1 MASSNAICRIG
12 VFYDGYFFVK
22 AQRYYY
28 HERDLGWLVFQPLHT
43 FIETFIAQK
52 EHGYTSYKVVYAAW
66 HQGLF
71 ASNKATPEQLRV
83 DRNRHHD
90 LMHAGVEPKYL
101 PMSETQ
107 GEKGVDVALAID
119 ALQVG
124 LGNKIDIAVLV
135 TGDGDF
141 VPLVRALNKQGVRVL
156 GAYFKFKRKDGHES
170 LVNEGL
176 LSVVNYAVDINALEN
191 EKEYKQAF
199 KSLFRKN
206 GDFEGS

>member
-12 VFYDGYFFVK
+12 VFYDGTFFIY
-22 AQRYYY
+22 AQRYFYR
-28 HERDLGWLVFQPLHT
+28 ERDAGWLRFQPLHT
-43 FIETFIAQK
+43 FIEGFIAHK
-52 EHGYTSYKVVYAAW
+52 EQGYASYKVVYAAW

-71 ASNKATPEQLRV
+71 TSKNATEEQLRT

-101 PMSETQ
+101 PMSETR
-107 GEKGVDVALAID
+107 GEKGIDVALAVD

-124 LGNKIDIAVLV
+124 LGGKIDIAVLV

-156 GAYFKFKRKDGHES
+156 GAYFKFQGKDGHES
-170 LVNEGL
+170 FINDRL
-176 LSVVNYAVDINALEN
+176 LSVVNYAVNINALEN

-199 KSLFRKN
+199 KSLFRKSA
-206 GDFEGS
+206 DDS